1 MNSCSVRREQENSLD
16 QNIAMRLIQ
25 NNLEDGSCLVRRELV
40 VALQYVILN
49 FQSNFVAL
57 MRAIAEEE
65 EGNNNTLLVGGSRSN
80 ISNMARV
87 GSEEKMRG
95 PAGATSRRAELS
107 VSTPSLPGPRRGRKS
122 VAHSHGQ
129 GGGSGSLAA
138 LASFTSFSAS
148 LPSSFKPFYPKVLG
162 AIMFLERD
170 PDPQVSSMAKTVV
183 ENLQARVGSGEKER
197 KGSSVLRSE
206 SQQELAVSLSAPGS
220 PARPSFTLGCSPPP
234 ASLNT
239 TLPNLSLSLHSQSS
253 PPPPALAKQ
262 EPPQLKR
269 SFLSWSAQHFSCR
282 LMRLEDAEDPESHQ
296 FWSNRWMFD
305 RNEVTR
311 LRAGEERDSMEEGSG
326 RLDENLANYR
336 LAGPCTA
343 LTWETFTTGLY
354 VGGRDNVTHYT
365 DAGHTSWSN
374 ANPRVTQISSLVS
387 LNSQLAG
394 LVLVGSDDGVGR
406 VWRWCPES
414 GGHCQV
420 TGWVLAPDLTPL
432 SLAGGRVSYGL
443 QAGWSQHLSHLVAG
457 GDSRLVRVWDCQ
469 AEQRIADL
477 NTGLDSCVTCIET
490 AGPRNFVTVTF
501 GDGHIKMFDYRA
513 RSSSV
518 MTFREHK
525 QLVLS
530 IVQTDQ
536 HRLVSGCGDGL
547 VKVWDLRRQ
556 SSVATVDTG
565 QPAVSLDIHPT
576 APLFSVSSGGPQ
588 HNLTVWGLDGKM
600 INMVRPGH
608 SRPSSATTSLNNIK
622 CHPTLIRLAAAGSD
636 HSLGVWGYR
645 KY

>member
-40 VALQYVILN
+40 VALQYVIIN

-65 EGNNNTLLVGGSRSN
+65 EGNNNTLMVGGSRTN
-80 ISNMARV
+80 ISRIS
-87 GSEEKMRG
+87 SEEKMRG
-95 PAGATSRRAELS
+95 RRVEVSVTS
-107 VSTPSLPGPRRGRKS
+107 PSLPSGPRRPRKS
-122 VAHSHGQ
+122 VAAHSQ
-129 GGGSGSLAA
+129 GGSGSLAA
-138 LASFTSFSAS
+138 LASFGSFSAG
-148 LPSSFKPFYPKVLG
+148 LTSSFKPFYPRVLG

-170 PDPQVSSMAKTVV
+170 PDPQVSSMARTVL
-183 ENLQARVGSGEKER
+183 ENLQSRVGSGEKER
-197 KGSSVLRSE
+197 KGSSVVRSE
-206 SQQELAVSLSAPGS
+206 SQLELAVSLSAPGS
-220 PARPSFTLGCSPPP
+220 PARASFTLGCSPPP

-239 TLPNLSLSLHSQSS
+239 TLPNLSLSLHTQSS
-253 PPPPALAKQ
+253 PPPPQTRQ

-282 LMRLEDAEDPESHQ
+282 LTRLEDAEDPESHQ
-296 FWSNRWMFD
+296 FWSSRWMFD

-311 LRAGEERDSMEEGSG
+311 LRAGEERDSLEEGSG
-326 RLDENLANYR
+326 RLDENLATYR

-354 VGGRDNVTHYT
+354 VGGRDTVTHYT
-365 DAGHTSWSN
+365 DSGQTWWSN
-374 ANPRVTQISSLVS
+374 SNPRTTQISSLVS

-394 LVLVGSDDGVGR
+394 LLLVASDDGVGR
-406 VWRWCPES
+406 VWRWCPQS
-414 GGHCQV
+414 GHRQV

-443 QAGWSQHLSHLVAG
+443 QAAWSQHLCHLVAG
-457 GDSRLVRVWDCQ
+457 GDSRLVRVWDCT

-490 AGPRNFVTVTF
+490 AGSRNFVTVTF

-513 RSSSV
+513 RPSSV

-530 IVQTDQ
+530 VVQTDQ

-556 SSVATVDTG
+556 SCVATVDTG

-576 APLFSVSSGGPQ
+576 APVFSVSSGGGGGGGGGGPQ
-588 HNLTVWGLDGKM
+588 HNLSVWGLDGKM
-600 INMVRPGH
+600 INMVR
-608 SRPSSATTSLNNIK
+608 RPSTTSASLNIIK
-622 CHPTLIRLAAAGSD
+622 CHPTLVRLAAAASD